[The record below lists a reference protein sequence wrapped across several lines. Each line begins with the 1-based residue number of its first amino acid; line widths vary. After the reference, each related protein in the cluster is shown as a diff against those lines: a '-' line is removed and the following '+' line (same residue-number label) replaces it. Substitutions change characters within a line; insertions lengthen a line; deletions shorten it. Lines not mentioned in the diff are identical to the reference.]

1 MPQEELMALMI
12 GAKEAYQRKAQQDA
26 CHMKNIRVEEINTDI
41 SIRQVEQAHIQTQL
55 SIQMEELVCMRKVRT
70 DVNDVHGKIQ
80 ARMVQLQEINKDK
93 MLKIQQNNDKWL
105 KCVNELPVIHT
116 KVTAAMDLAKR
127 TSSMETLH
135 DDATAFIVKVTAK
148 MVQLQERNK
157 AVGCQIQR
165 IDDKWFQYSEQ
176 LEKIQKTADGA
187 TAGTIQIEE
196 TITSMQN
203 AIAHL
208 SDELRVLRCEQT
220 KLEETSDCDFH
231 AMSQELGES
240 CMVNIRTATHDDID
254 NIHNIDDDSLSS
266 LTTAE
271 DDSSYV
277 TDIHDMRAQE
287 NNRALNSTIQSLVDI
302 HRSMTHSLR
311 PQRHGDDMDE
321 QQYAQY
327 AEDAEDDE
335 ILEDTACRLGGYLL
349 PVQAMPSMP
358 SSMPSSMQSR
368 QADYSSSD
376 EDEIILIKSPANT
389 IRGAIRGDQVTSSV
403 ELHHR
408 KK

>member
-1 MPQEELMALMI
+1 MDFANMPQEELMALMI
-12 GAKEAYQRKAQQDA
+12 GAKEAYQKKAHQDA
-26 CHMKNIRVEEINTDI
+26 CHTKNIRVEEINTDI
-41 SIRQVEQAHIQTQL
+41 SIRQVEQGHIRTQL

-70 DVNDVHGKIQ
+70 DVNDVHGKIH
-80 ARMVQLQEINKDK
+80 ARMAQLQEINKEK
-93 MLKIQQNNDKWL
+93 MLKIQRNNEKWL
-105 KCVNELPVIHT
+105 KCVNELPVIHM
-116 KVTAAMDLAKR
+116 KVTAAMAAMDAGKR
-127 TSSMETLH
+127 TSSTETLY
-135 DDATAFIVKVTAK
+135 DEATAFIVKVTAK

-157 AVGCQIQR
+157 EAGCQIQR

-187 TAGTIQIEE
+187 TAGTIQIEQ
-196 TITSMQN
+196 TITSMQK
-203 AIAHL
+203 AIDQL

-240 CMVNIRTATHDDID
+240 CMVNIRTATHD
-254 NIHNIDDDSLSS
+254 NIDDDSLSS

-311 PQRHGDDMDE
+311 PKRHGDVDVDE
-321 QQYAQY
+321 QPY
-327 AEDAEDDE
+327 AEDAEDEE

-349 PVQAMPSMP
+349 PAPASHAMHAMHA
-358 SSMPSSMQSR
+358 MH
-368 QADYSSSD
+368 ADYTSSD
-376 EDEIILIKSPANT
+376 EDEIILIKSPGNT
-389 IRGAIRGDQVTSSV
+389 IRGDQVTSSV